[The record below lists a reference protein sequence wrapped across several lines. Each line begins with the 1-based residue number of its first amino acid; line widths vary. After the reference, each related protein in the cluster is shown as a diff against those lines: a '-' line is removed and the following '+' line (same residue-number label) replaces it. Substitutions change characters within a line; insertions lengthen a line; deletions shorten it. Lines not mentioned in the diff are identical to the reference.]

1 MSLRRTLLTTRR
13 ILEQLRHD
21 PRTIALMLLVPAALV
36 GLLAWTLTDEPGA
49 FDSIG
54 PKLLGVFPLV
64 VMFLVTSVITL
75 RERSGGTLERLFTMP
90 LTKADFV
97 GGYAI
102 AFGSLAIVQSFLVS
116 VLSYTWYGLAHQG
129 VPWRISVVALSAG
142 LLGTAF
148 GLALSAVAHTEFQAV
163 QFMPAFILPQLLLCG
178 LFIPVSRLPTV
189 LRAIAD
195 VLPMT
200 AAVHAISPLQTNPYY
215 LGQFAIM
222 LAYILV
228 ALVVGAATLRRSVK

>member
-13 ILEQLRHD
+13 ILQQLRHD
-21 PRTIALMLLVPAALV
+21 PRTIGLLLLVPSALM
-36 GLLAWTLTDEPGA
+36 GLLAWSLTNNPGA

-75 RERSGGTLERLFTMP
+75 RERSVGTLERLFTMP
-90 LTKADFV
+90 LTKAEFV
-97 GGYAI
+97 AGYAF
-102 AFGSLAIVQSFLVS
+102 AFGGLAVIQSFLVS

-129 VPWRISVVALSAG
+129 VPWRISVVALCAG

-148 GLALSAVAHTEFQAV
+148 GLALSAVAHSEFQAV

-178 LFIPVSRLPTV
+178 LVIPVSRLPTV
-189 LRAIAD
+189 LRVVTD

-200 AAVHAISPLQTNPYY
+200 AAVRAITPLHSNQYY
-215 LGQFAIM
+215 VGQFAIM
-222 LAYILV
+222 LTYILV
-228 ALVVGAATLRRSVK
+228 ALVAGTATLRRTVK

>member
-1 MSLRRTLLTTRR
+1 MNLRRTLLTSKR
-13 ILEQLRHD
+13 IFEQLLHD
-21 PRTIALMLLVPAALV
+21 PRTLALLLLVPTALV
-36 GLLAWTLTDEPGA
+36 GLLAWSLTNQPGA
-49 FDSIG
+49 FDSVG
-54 PKLLGVFPLV
+54 PKLLGVFPLI

-75 RERSGGTLERLFTMP
+75 RERTVGTLERLFTLP

-97 GGYAI
+97 AGYAI
-102 AFGSLAIVQSFLVS
+102 AFGALALVQSLLVS

-129 VPWRISVVALSAG
+129 VPWRISIVALCAG

-178 LFIPVSRLPTV
+178 LVIPVSQLPSV
-189 LRAIAD
+189 LRGIAD

-200 AAVHAISPLQTNPYY
+200 AAVHAITPLQSYQYY
-215 LGQFAIM
+215 VGQFAIM
-222 LAYILV
+222 LAYIFV
-228 ALVVGAATLRRSVK
+228 ALVVGAGTLRRVTK

>member
-21 PRTIALMLLVPAALV
+21 PRTLALLLLVPTALV
-36 GLLAWTLTDEPGA
+36 GLLAWSLTDQPGA
-49 FDSIG
+49 FDSVG
-54 PKLLGVFPLV
+54 PKLLGVFPLI

-75 RERSGGTLERLFTMP
+75 RERTVGTLERLFTLP

-97 GGYAI
+97 AGYAI
-102 AFGSLAIVQSFLVS
+102 AFGALALVQSLLVS

-129 VPWRISVVALSAG
+129 VPWRISIVALCAG

-178 LFIPVSRLPTV
+178 LVIPVSQLPSV
-189 LRAIAD
+189 LRGIAD

-200 AAVHAISPLQTNPYY
+200 AAVHAITPLQSYQYY
-215 LGQFAIM
+215 VGQFAIM
-222 LAYILV
+222 LAYIFV
-228 ALVVGAATLRRSVK
+228 ALVVGAGTLRRVTK

>member
-1 MSLRRTLLTTRR
+1 MSLRRTLLTTKR

-21 PRTIALMLLVPAALV
+21 PRTLALLLLVPAALV
-36 GLLAWTLTDEPGA
+36 GLLSWSLTNQPGA
-49 FDSIG
+49 FDSVG
-54 PKLLGVFPLV
+54 PKLLGVFPLI

-75 RERSGGTLERLFTMP
+75 RERTVGTLERLFTLP

-97 GGYAI
+97 AGYAI
-102 AFGSLAIVQSFLVS
+102 AFGALALVQSVLVS

-129 VPWRISVVALSAG
+129 VPWRISIVALCAG

-178 LFIPVSRLPTV
+178 LVIPVSQLPSV

-200 AAVHAISPLQTNPYY
+200 AAVHAITPQQSDSYY

-222 LAYILV
+222 LAYIFA
-228 ALVVGAATLRRSVK
+228 ALVVGGGTLRRVSK

>member
-1 MSLRRTLLTTRR
+1 MNLHRTLLTTRR

-21 PRTIALMLLVPAALV
+21 PRTIALLLLVPTALV
-36 GLLAWTLTDEPGA
+36 GLLAWTLTNQPGA

-75 RERSGGTLERLFTMP
+75 RERSLGTLERLFTTP

-97 GGYAI
+97 AGYAI
-102 AFGSLAIVQSFLVS
+102 AFGALALVQSLLVS

-129 VPWRISVVALSAG
+129 VPWRISVVALLAG
-142 LLGTAF
+142 LLGTAL
-148 GLALSAVAHTEFQAV
+148 GLALSAVAHSEFQAV

-178 LFIPVSRLPTV
+178 LVIPVVKLPGV
-189 LRAIAD
+189 LRVVAD

-200 AAVHAISPLQTNPYY
+200 AAAHAIAPLQSNWYY
-215 LGQFAIM
+215 MGQFAIM
-222 LAYILV
+222 LAYIFV
-228 ALVVGAATLRRSVK
+228 ALAVGAASLRRRTK

>member
-1 MSLRRTLLTTRR
+1 MSLRRALLTSRR
-13 ILEQLRHD
+13 ILEQLGHD
-21 PRTIALMLLVPAALV
+21 PRTLALLLFVPTALV
-36 GLLAWTLTDEPGA
+36 GLLAWSLTNDPGA
-49 FDSIG
+49 FDLVG
-54 PKLLGVFPLV
+54 PKLLGVFPLI

-75 RERSGGTLERLFTMP
+75 RERTVGTLERLFTLP

-97 GGYAI
+97 AGYAI
-102 AFGSLAIVQSFLVS
+102 AFGALALAQSVLVS

-129 VPWRISVVALSAG
+129 VPWRVSLVALCAG

-178 LFIPVSRLPTV
+178 LVIPVSQLPSV

-200 AAVHAISPLQTNPYY
+200 AAVHAISPLQTNAYY
-215 LGQFAIM
+215 VGQFAIM
-222 LAYILV
+222 LTYILI
-228 ALVVGAATLRRSVK
+228 ALVVGGATLRRVTK

>member
-21 PRTIALMLLVPAALV
+21 PRTIALMLLVPTALV
-36 GLLAWTLTDEPGA
+36 GLLAWTLADEPGA

-75 RERSGGTLERLFTMP
+75 RERSVGTLERLFTMP

-129 VPWRISVVALSAG
+129 VPWRISVVALCAG
-142 LLGTAF
+142 LLGTTF

>member
-1 MSLRRTLLTTRR
+1 MRLRRTLLTSRR

-21 PRTIALMLLVPAALV
+21 PRTLALLLIVPTALM
-36 GLLAWTLTDEPGA
+36 GLLAWSLINQPGA
-49 FDSIG
+49 FNSVG
-54 PKLLGVFPLV
+54 PKLLGVFPLI

-75 RERSGGTLERLFTMP
+75 RERTVGTLERLFTLP

-102 AFGSLAIVQSFLVS
+102 AFGSLALVQSLFVS

-129 VPWRISVVALSAG
+129 VPWRISLVALCAG

-178 LFIPVSRLPTV
+178 LVIPVSQLPFV
-189 LRAIAD
+189 LRSIAD

-200 AAVHAISPLQTNPYY
+200 AAVHAITSMQSNQYY

-222 LAYILV
+222 FAYV
-228 ALVVGAATLRRSVK
+228 FAALVVGAGTLRRVTK

>member
-1 MSLRRTLLTTRR
+1 MSLRRTLLTSKR

-21 PRTIALMLLVPAALV
+21 PRTLALLLLVPTALV
-36 GLLAWTLTDEPGA
+36 GLLAWSLSNSPGA

-54 PKLLGVFPLV
+54 PKLLGVFPLI
-64 VMFLVTSVITL
+64 VMFLVTSAITL
-75 RERSGGTLERLFTMP
+75 RERTVGTLERLFTLP

-97 GGYAI
+97 SGYAI
-102 AFGSLAIVQSFLVS
+102 AFGALAIVQSLLVS
-116 VLSYTWYGLAHQG
+116 VLSYTWYGLDHQG
-129 VPWRISVVALSAG
+129 VPWRVSLVALCAG

-178 LFIPVSRLPTV
+178 LVIPVSQLPTV
-189 LRAIAD
+189 LRNVAD

-200 AAVHAISPLQTNPYY
+200 AAVHAISSSQSNLYY
-215 LGQFAIM
+215 VGQFTIM
-222 LAYILV
+222 LAYIFV
-228 ALVVGAATLRRSVK
+228 ALVAGAGTLRRVTK

>member
-1 MSLRRTLLTTRR
+1 MSLHRTLLTTRR

-21 PRTIALMLLVPAALV
+21 PRTIALLLLVPTALV
-36 GLLAWTLTDEPGA
+36 GLLAWTLTNQPGA

-75 RERSGGTLERLFTMP
+75 RERSLGTLERLFTMP
-90 LTKADFV
+90 LTRADFIA
-97 GGYAI
+97 GYAI
-102 AFGSLAIVQSFLVS
+102 AFGALALVQSLLVS

-129 VPWRISVVALSAG
+129 VPWRISVVALLAG
-142 LLGTAF
+142 LLGTAL
-148 GLALSAVAHTEFQAV
+148 GLALSAVAHSEFQAV

-178 LFIPVSRLPTV
+178 LVIPVAQLPTV
-189 LRAIAD
+189 LRVVAD

-200 AAVHAISPLQTNPYY
+200 AAVHAIAPLQSNWYY
-215 LGQFAIM
+215 VGQFAIM
-222 LAYILV
+222 LAYIFT
-228 ALVVGAATLRRSVK
+228 ALAVGAATLRRTTK

>member
-21 PRTIALMLLVPAALV
+21 PRTLALLLLVPTALV
-36 GLLAWTLTDEPGA
+36 GLLAWSLTNQPGA
-49 FDSIG
+49 FDSVG
-54 PKLLGVFPLV
+54 PKLLGVFPLI

-75 RERSGGTLERLFTMP
+75 RERTVGTLECLFTLP

-97 GGYAI
+97 AGYAI
-102 AFGSLAIVQSFLVS
+102 AFGALALVQSLLVS

-129 VPWRISVVALSAG
+129 VPWRISIVALCAG

-178 LFIPVSRLPTV
+178 LVIPVSQLPSV
-189 LRAIAD
+189 LRGIAD

-200 AAVHAISPLQTNPYY
+200 AAVHAITPLHSNEYY
-215 LGQFAIM
+215 VGQFAIM
-222 LAYILV
+222 LAYIFA
-228 ALVVGAATLRRSVK
+228 ALVVGAGTLRRVTK

>member
-1 MSLRRTLLTTRR
+1 
-13 ILEQLRHD
+13 
-21 PRTIALMLLVPAALV
+21 MLLFVPTALV
-36 GLLAWTLTDEPGA
+36 GLLAWSLSNHPGT
-49 FDSIG
+49 FDAVG
-54 PKLLGVFPLV
+54 PKLLGVFPLI

-75 RERSGGTLERLFTMP
+75 RERTVGTLERLFTLP

-97 GGYAI
+97 AGYAI
-102 AFGSLAIVQSFLVS
+102 AFGGLALLQSLFVS

-129 VPWRISVVALSAG
+129 VPWRISVVALCAG

-178 LFIPVSRLPTV
+178 LVIPVSQLPTI
-189 LRAIAD
+189 LRAIAN

-200 AAVHAISPLQTNPYY
+200 AAVHAIAPLQSHEYY
-215 LGQFAIM
+215 VGQFAIM
-222 LAYILV
+222 VAYIV
-228 ALVVGAATLRRSVK
+228 AALVVGAGTLRRVTK

>member
-21 PRTIALMLLVPAALV
+21 PRTLALLLIVPTALV
-36 GLLAWTLTDEPGA
+36 GLLAWSLIDRPGA
-49 FDSIG
+49 FDAVG
-54 PKLLGVFPLV
+54 PKLLGVFPLI

-75 RERSGGTLERLFTMP
+75 RERTVGTLERLFTLP
-90 LTKADFV
+90 LTKAEFI

-102 AFGSLAIVQSFLVS
+102 AFGALALAQSLLVS

-129 VPWRISVVALSAG
+129 IPWRISLVALCAG

-178 LFIPVSRLPTV
+178 LVIPVAQLPSV
-189 LRAIAD
+189 LRAIAA

-200 AAVHAISPLQTNPYY
+200 AAVHAIAPLRSNQYY
-215 LGQFAIM
+215 VGQFAVM
-222 LAYILV
+222 LAYIVV
-228 ALVVGAATLRRSVK
+228 ALVVGASTLRRVSK

>member
-13 ILEQLRHD
+13 ILQQLRHD
-21 PRTIALMLLVPAALV
+21 PRTIGLLLLVPSALM
-36 GLLAWTLTDEPGA
+36 GLLAWSLTNSPGA

-75 RERSGGTLERLFTMP
+75 RERSVGTLERLFTLP
-90 LTKADFV
+90 LTKAEFV
-97 GGYAI
+97 AGYAF
-102 AFGSLAIVQSFLVS
+102 AFGGLAVIQSFLVS

-129 VPWRISVVALSAG
+129 VPWRVSVVALCAG

-148 GLALSAVAHTEFQAV
+148 GLALSAVAHSEFQAV

-178 LFIPVSRLPTV
+178 LVIPVGQLSTV
-189 LRAIAD
+189 LRVVAD
-195 VLPMT
+195 VMPMT
-200 AAVHAISPLQTNPYY
+200 AAMHAITPLQSNWYY
-215 LGQFAIM
+215 VDQFAIM
-222 LAYILV
+222 IAYVLV
-228 ALVVGAATLRRSVK
+228 ALVVGATTLRRTTK

>member
-1 MSLRRTLLTTRR
+1 MSLHRTLLTTRR

-21 PRTIALMLLVPAALV
+21 PRTIALLLLVPTALV
-36 GLLAWTLTDEPGA
+36 GLLAWTLTDQPGA
-49 FDSIG
+49 FDSVG

-75 RERSGGTLERLFTMP
+75 RERSLGTLERLFTMP

-97 GGYAI
+97 AGYAL
-102 AFGSLAIVQSFLVS
+102 AFGALALVQSLLVS

-129 VPWRISVVALSAG
+129 VPWRISVVALLAG
-142 LLGTAF
+142 LLGTAL

-178 LFIPVSRLPTV
+178 LVIPVAKLPAV
-189 LRAIAD
+189 LRVVAD

-200 AAVHAISPLQTNPYY
+200 AAVHAIAPLRSNWYY
-215 LGQFAIM
+215 AGQFTIM
-222 LAYILV
+222 LAYIFV
-228 ALVVGAATLRRSVK
+228 ALTIGAATLRRTTK

>member
-1 MSLRRTLLTTRR
+1 MNLRRTLLTTKR

-21 PRTIALMLLVPAALV
+21 PRTLALLLLVPTALV
-36 GLLAWTLTDEPGA
+36 GLLSWSLANRPGA
-49 FDSIG
+49 FDAVG

-75 RERSGGTLERLFTMP
+75 RERTVGTLERLFTLP
-90 LTKADFV
+90 LTKADFIA
-97 GGYAI
+97 GYAI
-102 AFGSLAIVQSFLVS
+102 AFGALALVQSLLVS

-129 VPWRISVVALSAG
+129 VPWRISIVALCAG

-178 LFIPVSRLPTV
+178 LVIPVSQLPTV
-189 LRAIAD
+189 LRGIAY

-200 AAVHAISPLQTNPYY
+200 AAVHAVAPQQSTPYY

-222 LAYILV
+222 LAYIFA
-228 ALVVGAATLRRSVK
+228 ALVVGAGTLRRVTK